1 MKFSRETFA
10 FRTLILPEIRQLDPL
25 LNHTSWPAGRH
36 VRGMLLS
43 KFPLALCAKLFMFL
57 INYDVYCGI
66 TLIVWIGM
74 ILTCI
79 NRLSIDLLQAHAP
92 LHSFL
97 ANGDDNVQY
106 VLEVALASAIWDLPV
121 RGTCKCLWIAFFMQ
135 SASLPLKP
143 TAMNHGCRVVNAGNI
158 CFKCTYLAPKLGV
171 QLEVILQM
179 LSLCK
184 FC

>member
-10 FRTLILPEIRQLDPL
+10 FWTLILPEIRQLDL

-36 VRGMLLS
+36 VRGMFLS

-92 LHSFL
+92 LHNFL

-121 RGTCKCLWIAFFMQ
+121 RSTCKCLWIAFLMQ
-135 SASLPLKP
+135 SVSLSLKP
-143 TAMNHGCRVVNAGNI
+143 TAMNHGAGLLMPGTFVSNVRTSRSM
-158 CFKCTYLAPKLGV
+158 CLLNFWRQVASTYSHCGY
-171 QLEVILQM
+171 
-179 LSLCK
+179 
-184 FC
+184 